1 MTQISTHTQKI
12 TLHLITGRLSL
23 HPQQFQVLI
32 NSLFR
37 VLFNF
42 PLRYLFAIGLP
53 HVFSFGRRLPPIFG
67 LHSQADLLSENISYA
82 PALQCQTGI
91 SPSMSPLFRRTYT
104 GASAESI
111 SIGHISRTEAQDS
124 A

>member
-1 MTQISTHTQKI
+1 MREIIKSSTSIQYTIS
-12 TLHLITGRLSL
+12 SL
-23 HPQQFQVLI
+23 RFHALFH
-32 NSLFR
+32 SLFR

-82 PALQCQTGI
+82 PALQ
-91 SPSMSPLFRRTYT
+91 
-104 GASAESI
+104 
-111 SIGHISRTEAQDS
+111 
-124 A
+124 